1 MATLQGHIPDVP
13 SCKTEC
19 VYYTVSTVLKCH
31 VQIMASRSLGSFGT
45 MKSPSQNPTRTTSR
59 LLQPSLHHSCTAG
72 GRADRAGQARPGQGS
87 SGRVRAGQ
95 RGRAG
100 QGSALH
106 VGRSRAGQD
115 KAGRQSWQDRLQQG
129 RAGQRRSGQ
138 GKITASRSFM
148 RLHKLQ
154 PRYWITCVKT

>member
-31 VQIMASRSLGSFGT
+31 VQIMASKSLGSFGT

-95 RGRAG
+95 FRSGQGRAE
-100 QGSALH
+100 
-106 VGRSRAGQD
+106 R
-115 KAGRQSWQDRLQQG
+115 QG
-129 RAGQRRSGQ
+129 RAGQCFACRAKQSRARQGREAELAGQAPARQGRSAQVRAGQ
-138 GKITASRSFM
+138 NNCIRV
-148 RLHKLQ
+148 LHE
-154 PRYWITCVKT
+154 VA